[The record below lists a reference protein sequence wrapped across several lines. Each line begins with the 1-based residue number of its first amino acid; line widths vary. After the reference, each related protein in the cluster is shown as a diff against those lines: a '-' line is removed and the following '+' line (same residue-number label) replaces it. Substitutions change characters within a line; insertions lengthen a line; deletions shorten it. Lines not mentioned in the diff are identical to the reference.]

1 MTKFVYRNRYSDEI
15 VFENTDVNTLKMTGG
30 EYYRFGAENEQMMK
44 DGILDMVDPS
54 GGPFLTSYMN
64 FGHILKTY
72 EGRITHSF
80 NVMDGYIKVN
90 LYPERIMKAITNGK
104 AYYRVY
110 SEDGELLKTLD
121 EFNLAIDFIKE
132 YERRQTDKVRY

>member
-54 GGPFLTSYMN
+54 GGPFIGMGYM
-64 FGHILKTY
+64 I
-72 EGRITHSF
+72 EGRKVKRISAAGDL
-80 NVMDGYIKVN
+80 DGV
-90 LYPERIMKAITNGK
+90 PEI
-104 AYYRVY
+104 
-110 SEDGELLKTLD
+110 LL
-121 EFNLAIDFIKE
+121 EVE
-132 YERRQTDKVRY
+132 